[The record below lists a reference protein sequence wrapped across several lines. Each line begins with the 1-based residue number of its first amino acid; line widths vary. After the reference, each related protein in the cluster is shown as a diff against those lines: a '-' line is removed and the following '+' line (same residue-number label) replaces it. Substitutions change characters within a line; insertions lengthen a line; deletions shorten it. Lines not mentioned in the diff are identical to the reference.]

1 MKNSRFF
8 SEFSLGLVI
17 VLGLA
22 SAASAGNALLG
33 LWRFNEAGG
42 DVAINSSGLTNQRA
56 RTRHTVRD
64 RRPRPQGVPH
74 GPAGRRAKSE
84 FPKDAIGQV
93 LYLT

>member
-8 SEFSLGLVI
+8 SEFSLGVVI

-42 DVAINSSGLTNQRA
+42 DVAI
-56 RTRHTVRD
+56 D
-64 RRPRPQGVPH
+64 P
-74 GPAGRRAKSE
+74 
-84 FPKDAIGQV
+84 
-93 LYLT
+93 